1 MQTDTYF
8 IIVGLLLLFVFALI
22 LIFYIF
28 PVLIIQCGCKY
39 CTPQPQDD
47 EHNIVEAII

>member
-8 IIVGLLLLFVFALI
+8 ILLGLILLFVFALM

-28 PVLIIQCGCKY
+28 PALIIQSGCKY
-39 CTPQPQDD
+39 CPPKPQDD